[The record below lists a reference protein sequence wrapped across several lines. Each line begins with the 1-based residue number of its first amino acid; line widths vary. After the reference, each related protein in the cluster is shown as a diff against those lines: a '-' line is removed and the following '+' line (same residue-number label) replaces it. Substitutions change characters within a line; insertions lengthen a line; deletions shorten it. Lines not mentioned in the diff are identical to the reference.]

1 MSLEAFP
8 FGNRGID
15 GDFIA
20 IANLARFVILD
31 TSVCWFHD
39 PNQPTFG
46 QICIYVIISTNP
58 SIKRIQKTYNFLSVY
73 KFVYKRA

>member
-8 FGNRGID
+8 FGNSGID

-39 PNQPTFG
+39 PNQPIFG
-46 QICIYVIISTNP
+46 QICIYVIISVNP
-58 SIKRIQKTYNFLSVY
+58 SIRHIQKHLTFLSVY